1 MEKKMEKLKE
11 VNKTL
16 AKRLND
22 LETYIFVEN
31 ITNVVNK
38 KTKENTQEV
47 GFELK

>member
-1 MEKKMEKLKE
+1 MEKKLEKLKE
-11 VNKTL
+11 VNKIL

-22 LETYIFVEN
+22 LETHIFIEN

-47 GFELK
+47 GFKLK

>member
-1 MEKKMEKLKE
+1 MSKKLEKLKE

-22 LETYIFVEN
+22 LETYIFVKN
-31 ITNVVNK
+31 ISNVGK
-38 KTKENTQEV
+38 EKTKENTQEV